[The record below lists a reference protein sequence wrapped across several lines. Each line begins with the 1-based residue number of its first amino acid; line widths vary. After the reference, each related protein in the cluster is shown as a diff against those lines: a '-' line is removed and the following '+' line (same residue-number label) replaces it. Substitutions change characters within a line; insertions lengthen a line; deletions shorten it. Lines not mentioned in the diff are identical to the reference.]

1 MRIIYLLLLFFT
13 IHFSSSNAQAK
24 ELYCLKD
31 TGFIYP
37 EFKSENCLKN
47 EIELSKS
54 EYLLIKD
61 IDREKRAEEL
71 VEVRKKQSKA
81 LDLKA
86 DEVKSKNNKIIKLTE
101 DELNFKRKCE
111 KNFFGFGNAPDT
123 PEYNS
128 CLLKERLKAQL
139 ELKKK
144 EKEKEEKIALENKR
158 KKEFLDRQEAQ
169 KRFNEQRQKEI
180 ENRQKE
186 ILAKQLE
193 INKKK
198 EKEQQILSS
207 QLDSIDKKK
216 KDNAEK
222 QILNTSKNKELLMF
236 YVDKNVTD
244 KNLLPNV
251 SRNVNNFKFLDSL
264 DDKNLKK
271 LLSENE
277 RIILISPQ
285 KASAMSSVIEEKNVA
300 SKFVVSSHKVVNN
313 EYNRLQRELDI
324 AGRNIMNAQSQA
336 NAADANTPAYCPP
349 DAYNPGRFW
358 SCLATQATGIAL
370 RSKWRNAANE
380 FASQESYL
388 ASQLSNTSP
397 YIDEKVYKSYDYK
410 LTRIKAI
417 KNVSYNVVE
426 INNDQIIKK
435 NFNINDQKEFKIL
448 ANLNSNDD
456 RYSELIKSSS
466 TNSEIENWKKS
477 KMNELTFEDL
487 KLNISKVG
495 DTKKNIKTSDVLVA
509 LELKKDYLAPIKNIF
524 STNKN
529 N

>member
-1 MRIIYLLLLFFT
+1 MRTIYLLLLFFAVNFFT
-13 IHFSSSNAQAK
+13 SNTQAK

-47 EIELSKS
+47 EIELSKT
-54 EYLLIKD
+54 EYLFIKD

-71 VEVRKKQSKA
+71 IDVRKKQSKA
-81 LDLKA
+81 IDLKVNEA
-86 DEVKSKNNKIIKLTE
+86 KSKNNQTIKLSE
-101 DELNFKRKCE
+101 AELNFKKKCE
-111 KNFFGFGNAPDT
+111 KNFFGFGNNPDKS
-123 PEYNS
+123 EYNS

-139 ELKKK
+139 EFKKK
-144 EKEKEEKIALENKR
+144 EKEKEEKAAVENKR
-158 KKEFLDRQEAQ
+158 KKELLDRQEAQ
-169 KRFNEQRQKEI
+169 KRFNEQRE
-180 ENRQKE
+180 KE
-186 ILAKQLE
+186 ILARQVE
-193 INKKK
+193 INNKKK
-198 EKEQQILSS
+198 EKEQQLLSS
-207 QLDSIDKKK
+207 QSKLKDKK
-216 KDNAEK
+216 KDNIEK
-222 QILNTSKNKELLMF
+222 QSLNTSKNKELLMF
-236 YVDKNVTD
+236 YIDRNISD
-244 KNLLPNV
+244 KNLVPNV
-251 SRNVNNFKFLDSL
+251 SRNANNLKFLDSL

-277 RIILISPQ
+277 KIILISPQ
-285 KASAMSSVIEEKNVA
+285 KTSAISSIIEEKNIA

-313 EYNRLQRELDI
+313 DYNRLQRELDI

-370 RSKWRNAANE
+370 RSKWKNAAND
-380 FASQESYL
+380 FASQESHL

-397 YIDEKVYKSYDYK
+397 YIDEKIYKPYDYK
-410 LTRIKAI
+410 LTRVKAT
-417 KNVSYNVVE
+417 KTVSYNVVE
-426 INNDQIIKK
+426 INNDQIIRK

-456 RYSELIKSSS
+456 HYSDLLKSGS
-466 TNSEIENWKKS
+466 NNAEIENWKKN
-477 KMNELTFEDL
+477 KMTELTFEDL
-487 KLNISKVG
+487 KANISKVSA
-495 DTKKNIKTSDVLVA
+495 TKKDIKSSDVLVA

-524 STNKN
+524 SSNKN

>member
-13 IHFSSSNAQAK
+13 IHFYSSNAQAK

-37 EFKSENCLKN
+37 EFKSESCLKN

-71 VEVRKKQSKA
+71 VEVRKKQSKV

-86 DEVKSKNNKIIKLTE
+86 DEVKSKNNQIKLSE
-101 DELNFKRKCE
+101 NELNFKRKCE

-144 EKEKEEKIALENKR
+144 EKEQEEKIALENKR

-169 KRFNEQRQKEI
+169 RRFNEERKKEI

-186 ILAKQLE
+186 MLAKQLE

-198 EKEQQILSS
+198 EK
-207 QLDSIDKKK
+207 
-216 KDNAEK
+216 EK

-244 KNLLPNV
+244 KNLVPNV
-251 SRNVNNFKFLDSL
+251 SKNVNNFKFLDSL

-349 DAYNPGRFW
+349 DAINPGRFY

-370 RSKWRNAANE
+370 RSKWRNAAND
-380 FASQESYL
+380 FASQESHL

-397 YIDEKVYKSYDYK
+397 YIDEKIYKPYDYK
-410 LTRIKAI
+410 LTRVKAT
-417 KNVSYNVVE
+417 KTVSYNVVE
-426 INNDQIIKK
+426 INNDQIIRK

-448 ANLNSNDD
+448 TNLNSNDD
-456 RYSELIKSSS
+456 HYSDLLKSGSNN
-466 TNSEIENWKKS
+466 TEIENWKKN
-477 KMNELTFEDL
+477 KMTELTFEDL
-487 KLNISKVG
+487 KVNISKVSA
-495 DTKKNIKTSDVLVA
+495 TKKDIKSSDVLVA
-509 LELKKDYLAPIKNIF
+509 LELKKDYLAPLKNIF
-524 STNKN
+524 SSNKN

>member
-13 IHFSSSNAQAK
+13 IHFYSSNAQAK

-37 EFKSENCLKN
+37 EFKSESCLKN

-71 VEVRKKQSKA
+71 VEVRKKQSKV

-86 DEVKSKNNKIIKLTE
+86 DEVKSKNNQIKLSE
-101 DELNFKRKCE
+101 NELNFKRKCE

-144 EKEKEEKIALENKR
+144 EKEQEEKIALENKR

-169 KRFNEQRQKEI
+169 KRFNEQREKEI

-186 ILAKQLE
+186 MLAKQLE

-198 EKEQQILSS
+198 EKEKQILSS

-244 KNLLPNV
+244 KNLVPNV
-251 SRNVNNFKFLDSL
+251 SKNVNNFKFLDSL

-313 EYNRLQRELDI
+313 DYNRLQRELDI

-358 SCLATQATGIAL
+358 SCIATQATGIAL
-370 RSKWRNAANE
+370 RSKWRNAAND
-380 FASQESYL
+380 FASQESHL

-397 YIDEKVYKSYDYK
+397 YIDEKIYKPYDYK
-410 LTRIKAI
+410 LTRVKAT
-417 KNVSYNVVE
+417 KTVSYNVVE
-426 INNDQIIKK
+426 INNDQIIRK

-456 RYSELIKSSS
+456 HYSDLLKSGS
-466 TNSEIENWKKS
+466 NNAEIENWKKNR
-477 KMNELTFEDL
+477 MTELTYEDL
-487 KLNISKVG
+487 KANISKVSA
-495 DTKKNIKTSDVLVA
+495 TKKDIKSSDVLVA

-524 STNKN
+524 SSNKN

>member
-1 MRIIYLLLLFFT
+1 MRIIYLLLLFFIVNFFTT
-13 IHFSSSNAQAK
+13 IAQAK

-37 EFKSENCLKN
+37 EFKSESCLKN

-54 EYLLIKD
+54 EYLIIKD

-71 VEVRKKQSKA
+71 IEVRKKQSKA
-81 LDLKA
+81 LDLKTN
-86 DEVKSKNNKIIKLTE
+86 EVKSKNNSIIKLSE
-101 DELNFKRKCE
+101 SELIFKKKCE
-111 KNFFGFGNAPDT
+111 KNFFGFGNNLDT
-123 PEYNS
+123 AEYNS

-139 ELKKK
+139 EFKKK
-144 EKEKEEKIALENKR
+144 EKENQEKQERLVLENKR
-158 KKEFLDRQEAQ
+158 KKELLDRQEAQ
-169 KRFNEQRQKEI
+169 RKFNEE
-180 ENRQKE
+180 RQKE

-193 INKKK
+193 LNNKKK
-198 EKEQQILSS
+198 EKEQQLSAS
-207 QLDSIDKKK
+207 QLKLKER
-216 KDNAEK
+216 KDNIEK
-222 QILNTSKNKELLMF
+222 QISSISKNKELLIL
-236 YVDKNVTD
+236 YVDRSISD
-244 KNLLPNV
+244 KNLLPNI
-251 SRNVNNFKFLDSL
+251 SKNANNLKLLDSL

-277 RIILISPQ
+277 KIILITPQ
-285 KASAMSSVIEEKNVA
+285 KVSATSSIIEEKNVA

-313 EYNRLQRELDI
+313 DYNRLQRELDI

-336 NAADANTPAYCPP
+336 NAADANTPVYCPP

-358 SCLATQATGIAL
+358 SCLATQAAGIAL

-397 YIDEKVYKSYDYK
+397 YIDEKVYKAYDYK
-410 LTRIKAI
+410 LTRVKAS
-417 KNVSYNVVE
+417 KNILYNAVE

-448 ANLNSNDD
+448 GNLNSNDD
-456 RYSELIKSSS
+456 RYSELIKSGSS
-466 TNSEIENWKKS
+466 SSEIENWKKN
-477 KMNELTFEDL
+477 KMNELTLEDL
-487 KLNISKVG
+487 KLNISKASAA
-495 DTKKNIKTSDVLVA
+495 KKNIKSSDVLVA
-509 LELKKDYLAPIKNIF
+509 LELKRDYLAPIKNLF
-524 STNKN
+524 SSNKN

>member
-1 MRIIYLLLLFFT
+1 MRTIYLLLLFFAVNFFT
-13 IHFSSSNAQAK
+13 SNSQAK

-47 EIELSKS
+47 EIELSKT
-54 EYLLIKD
+54 EYLFIKD

-71 VEVRKKQSKA
+71 IDVRKKQSKV

-86 DEVKSKNNKIIKLTE
+86 NEVKSKNNQTIKLSE
-101 DELNFKRKCE
+101 AELYFKKKCE
-111 KNFFGFGNAPDT
+111 KNFFGFGNNPDSS
-123 PEYNS
+123 EYNS
-128 CLLKERLKAQL
+128 CLLKQRLKAQL
-139 ELKKK
+139 EFKKK

-158 KKEFLDRQEAQ
+158 KKELLDRQEAQ

-180 ENRQKE
+180 
-186 ILAKQLE
+186 LANQLE
-193 INKKK
+193 INNKKK
-198 EKEQQILSS
+198 EKEQQLLSS
-207 QLDSIDKKK
+207 QSKLKDKK
-216 KDNAEK
+216 KDNIEK
-222 QILNTSKNKELLMF
+222 QSLNTSKNKELLMF
-236 YVDKNVTD
+236 YIDRNISD
-244 KNLLPNV
+244 KNLVPNV
-251 SRNVNNFKFLDSL
+251 SRNANNLKFLDSL

-277 RIILISPQ
+277 KIILISPQ
-285 KASAMSSVIEEKNVA
+285 KTSAISSIIEEKNIA

-313 EYNRLQRELDI
+313 DYNRLQRELDI

-370 RSKWRNAANE
+370 RSKWKNAAND
-380 FASQESYL
+380 FASQESHL

-397 YIDEKVYKSYDYK
+397 YIDEKIYKPYDYK
-410 LTRIKAI
+410 LTRVKAT
-417 KNVSYNVVE
+417 KTVSYNVVE
-426 INNDQIIKK
+426 INNDQIIRK

-456 RYSELIKSSS
+456 HYSDLLKSGS
-466 TNSEIENWKKS
+466 NNAEIENWKKN
-477 KMNELTFEDL
+477 KMTELTFEDL
-487 KLNISKVG
+487 KLNISKVSAI
-495 DTKKNIKTSDVLVA
+495 KKDLKSSDVLVA
-509 LELKKDYLAPIKNIF
+509 LELKKDYLAPIKNLF
-524 STNKN
+524 SSNKN

>member
-1 MRIIYLLLLFFT
+1 MRIIYLLLVFFIINFISKT
-13 IHFSSSNAQAK
+13 AQAK

-37 EFKSENCLKN
+37 EFKSDSCLKN

-54 EYLLIKD
+54 EYLVIKD

-71 VEVRKKQSKA
+71 IEVRKKQLKA
-81 LDLKA
+81 ADLKSN
-86 DEVKSKNNKIIKLTE
+86 EIKVKNNQIIKLTE
-101 DELNFKRKCE
+101 AELKFKKKCE
-111 KNFFGFGNAPDT
+111 KNLFGFGHNPDT

-128 CLLKERLKAQL
+128 CILKEKLSAEL

-144 EKEKEEKIALENKR
+144 EKENEERIALENKR

-169 KRFNEQRQKEI
+169 RKLI
-180 ENRQKE
+180 EERQKE
-186 ILAKQLE
+186 ILAKQIELN
-193 INKKK
+193 NKKR
-198 EKEQQILSS
+198 EKEQQLLVNQSK
-207 QLDSIDKKK
+207 LKDK
-216 KDNAEK
+216 KDNTEK
-222 QILNTSKNKELLMF
+222 QILNTSKNRELLIF
-236 YVDKNVTD
+236 YVDRNISD
-244 KNLLPNV
+244 KNLFPNI
-251 SRNVNNFKFLDSL
+251 SRNANNFKLLDSL

-271 LLSENE
+271 LLSDNE
-277 RIILISPQ
+277 KIIFISPQ
-285 KASAMSSVIEEKNVA
+285 KALVTSGIIEEKNVA
-300 SKFVVSSHKVVNN
+300 SKFVVSSRKVVNN
-313 EYNRLQRELDI
+313 DYNRLQRELDI

-388 ASQLSNTSP
+388 ASQLSNTPP
-397 YIDEKVYKSYDYK
+397 YIDEKIYKPYDYK
-410 LTRIKAI
+410 LTRVRASKTIL
-417 KNVSYNVVE
+417 YNAVE

-435 NFNINDQKEFKIL
+435 NFSINDQKEFKIL

-456 RYSELIKSSS
+456 NYSEIIKSGS
-466 TNSEIENWKKS
+466 NNNEIENWKKI
-477 KMNELTFEDL
+477 KLGELTLEDL
-487 KLNISKVG
+487 KSNISKSNNN
-495 DTKKNIKTSDVLVA
+495 KKTIKSSDVLVE
-509 LELKKDYLAPIKNIF
+509 LELKKDYLAPIKNF
-524 STNKN
+524 FTSNKN